1 MNFGEGDAQ
10 IVEFSPAFPYQ
21 GAFFLRTYQQGSCY
35 LVLIGEI
42 DLLPQCFSQ
51 VLVPQAVITELLHD
65 DAPAAVREW
74 ASNLPAWVCV
84 KENPLWA
91 TTGMEKLQAGE
102 QAAILLAECMKADVI
117 LLDEKAARRVAA
129 GRGLR
134 VTVILGV
141 LGEAATL
148 GLVELAPAIDRL
160 RTTSFRAS
168 PALLKATLDRFGS
181 R

>member
-1 MNFGEGDAQ
+1 
-10 IVEFSPAFPYQ
+10 
-21 GAFFLRTYQQGSCY
+21 
-35 LVLIGEI
+35 
-42 DLLPQCFSQ
+42 
-51 VLVPQAVITELLHD
+51 VLVPQAVITELLND

-74 ASNLPAWVCV
+74 ASNLPVWVCV
-84 KENPLWA
+84 KENPLSA

-134 VTVILGV
+134 VTGILGV

-148 GLVELAPAIDRL
+148 GLVGLAPTMDRL

>member
-1 MNFGEGDAQ
+1 MIAVADASQ
-10 IVEFSPAFPYQ
+10 
-21 GAFFLRTYQQGSCY
+21 LCY
-35 LVLIGEI
+35 LALIGEI
-42 DLLPQCFSQ
+42 ELLPQCFSQ

-84 KENPLWA
+84 KENPLSA

-134 VTVILGV
+134 VTGLLGV
-141 LGEAATL
+141 LGEAATR
-148 GLVELAPAIDRL
+148 GLVERAPAIDRL

>member
-1 MNFGEGDAQ
+1 MIAVADA
-10 IVEFSPAFPYQ
+10 SP
-21 GAFFLRTYQQGSCY
+21 LCY

-51 VLVPQAVITELLHD
+51 VLVPQAVVAELLHD

-74 ASNLPAWVCV
+74 ASKLPAWICA
-84 KENPLWA
+84 KENPLSA

-102 QAAILLAECMKADVI
+102 QAAILLAESMKVDVI

-134 VTVILGV
+134 VTGLLGV
-141 LGEAATL
+141 LGEAATR

-168 PALLKATLDRFGS
+168 PALLKTTLDRFGS

>member
-1 MNFGEGDAQ
+1 MIAVADA
-10 IVEFSPAFPYQ
+10 SP
-21 GAFFLRTYQQGSCY
+21 LCY
-35 LVLIGEI
+35 LVLIDEI
-42 DLLPQCFSQ
+42 GLLPQCFSQ
-51 VLVPQAVITELLHD
+51 ILVPRAVIAELLHD
-65 DAPAAVREW
+65 DAPAAVRAW
-74 ASNLPAWVCV
+74 ASNLPAWICSM
-84 KENPLWA
+84 EAPLLA

-102 QAAILLAECMKADVI
+102 QAAILLAESMKADVI

-134 VTVILGV
+134 VTGLLGV
-141 LGEAATL
+141 LGEAATR
-148 GLVELAPAIDRL
+148 GQVELAPAIDRL